1 MNEDLH
7 FIHEIQARRV
17 STAAEIYTMMILRRN
32 AKKEMPF
39 DGEIE
44 DDGFI
49 TAYSSVPV

>member
-1 MNEDLH
+1 MNEDIA
-7 FIHEIQARRV
+7 FIARMNASRNEMANEIFRP
-17 STAAEIYTMMILRRN
+17 MN

-49 TAYSSVPV
+49 TAYSSVAI